1 MPPENLHLRKIKKAI
16 GIFLWFGY
24 ECKIDRRQLVMSY
37 LKGGLALTNVK
48 AENEVA
54 FFEGKSV

>member
-1 MPPENLHLRKIKKAI
+1 MKYLTRRKLSMVYVWNFEKKP
-16 GIFLWFGY
+16 
-24 ECKIDRRQLVMSY
+24 S
-37 LKGGLALTNVK
+37 KG

>member
-1 MPPENLHLRKIKKAI
+1 MPSGNLHLGKIKKAI
-16 GIFLWFGY
+16 GKLLWCIY
-24 ECKIDRRQLVMSY
+24 LYKIDRRQLVMRY